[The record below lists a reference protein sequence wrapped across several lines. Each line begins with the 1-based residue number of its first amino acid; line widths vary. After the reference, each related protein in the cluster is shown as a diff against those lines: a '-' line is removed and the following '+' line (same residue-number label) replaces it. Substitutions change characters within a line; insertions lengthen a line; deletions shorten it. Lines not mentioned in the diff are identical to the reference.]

1 MSKWTLTVLLVA
13 IVLLSGCGA
22 PAQPAAA
29 PPEAAEPFM
38 LALPRIV
45 VKVDPAGNLSVL
57 GISPALFGLDIRF
70 PQPLLDTLILANV
83 QHLEIRTL
91 SRGLVIFANGKPL
104 PHLGWDDEALS
115 QAVDLA
121 QAVMGQDLAIA
132 KKLLPLVRR
141 LGLDIVVQLPKQSG
155 APDIPLIGLEE
166 GARVAPQP
174 SEGPATAVVKLDA
187 KVTEQGTPAI
197 FDVTAEDLAPF
208 GVALPQLLEPD
219 VIKRL
224 QALNIQYLHVRSQPG
239 GLFIYAND
247 KPLPHLVWDSRFL
260 MNAAEL
266 VKQFM
271 PDSPY
276 SVLANE
282 IAPGLDR
289 ADIDV
294 LILLPTAPGARAVP
308 PPKR

>member
-1 MSKWTLTVLLVA
+1 MSKWTWIALLVA
-13 IVLLSGCGA
+13 IVLVSGCGA

-29 PPEAAEPFM
+29 PPKAAEPFM

-45 VKVDPAGNLSVL
+45 VKVDAAGNLSAFGL
-57 GISPALFGLDIRF
+57 SPALFGLDIRF
-70 PQPLLDTLILANV
+70 PQPLLDSLVVANI

-104 PHLGWDDEALS
+104 PHIGWDDESLT

-121 QAVMGQDLAIA
+121 QAMMGQDLSLV
-132 KKLLPLVRR
+132 KKLVPIVRR

-155 APDIPLIGLEE
+155 APDIPLISLEE
-166 GARVAPQP
+166 GAQVAPQP
-174 SEGPATAVVKLDA
+174 SEGPTTAIVKLDA

-197 FDVTAEDLAPF
+197 FDVTAEDLAPL
-208 GVALPQLLEPD
+208 GVALPQLLDPE

-224 QALNIQYLHVRSQPG
+224 QAANIQYLHVRSQPG

-260 MNAAEL
+260 VNAAEL

-294 LILLPTAPGARAVP
+294 LVQLPVAAGAQAVP